1 MGFQCAILTLKIFVI
16 LTGKLAHSMGKKLP
30 KHCLN
35 ILGIMVSWDG
45 MIPLI
50 WYFTKPPGISWPNPE
65 QLKPEFRLPQTPA
78 EYFWIEPVPM
88 DSGGGG
94 SDVRLTSFVVDHHD
108 TTQNDVM
115 TYNGSLRIRTDL
127 LNIGTAAGQG
137 ASSVRAKEN
146 SYSFI

>member
-1 MGFQCAILTLKIFVI
+1 MPKTNLK
-16 LTGKLAHSMGKKLP
+16 
-30 KHCLN
+30 
-35 ILGIMVSWDG
+35 W
-45 MIPLI
+45 
-50 WYFTKPPGISWPNPE
+50 TKS
-65 QLKPEFRLPQTPA
+65 LFR
-78 EYFWIEPVPM
+78 IEPVPM

-108 TTQNDVM
+108 TTQNDVRFLFVNILNIFFNIFKLFKVM